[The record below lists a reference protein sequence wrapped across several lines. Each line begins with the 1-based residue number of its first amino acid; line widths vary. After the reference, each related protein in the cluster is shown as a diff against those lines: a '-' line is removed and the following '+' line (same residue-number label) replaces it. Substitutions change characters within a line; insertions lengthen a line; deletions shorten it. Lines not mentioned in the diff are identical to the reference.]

1 MEKRSRYSRNF
12 KLLLAGANI
21 NNISTSMMLV
31 LFPWIILTLT
41 NSSFLAGIELA
52 LSDIPLLFSF
62 LVGYYLTKVKRK
74 KAIYVVTTG
83 VRALTLLFI
92 FFVFLTGNEI
102 YELVSIF
109 IGYFIT
115 SWTEDV
121 GGQISNYW
129 IKDFLAEDQYKRA
142 TSLSHIL
149 SMVIYLISYI
159 LAGAFIAVG
168 IGFAF
173 PILILGFALATIIH
187 IFIQPK
193 SYEIQNEQRHSL
205 RDGFSFIWKNKI
217 LRILMVEMLLISLGF
232 GGFIILIESLV
243 KFRYGGSSFILT
255 SLLVGAMIGG
265 IFGAKLGGK
274 IRGNPKVFLSTM
286 IFIQIIIV
294 VIIPFIP
301 SYVWLIPDFFIL
313 QLTNSAHNVIFS
325 TLFLK
330 ATPKDYMMQISGAH
344 KTLAL
349 FPAVISSLIIGAIVE
364 FVSLD
369 VTFYFIAI
377 LTGITFCFVFTSGEL
392 GKISLKEQ
400 S

>member
-41 NSSFLAGIELA
+41 NSSFLAGVELA

-159 LAGAFIAVG
+159 LAGAFIAIG

-173 PILILGFALATIIH
+173 PVLILGFALATIIH

>member
-41 NSSFLAGIELA
+41 NSSFLAGVELA

>member
-159 LAGAFIAVG
+159 LAGAFIAIG

-173 PILILGFALATIIH
+173 PVLILGFALATIIH